1 MTLQIPDET
10 IEGALK
16 ALNSSTHARA
26 KAAAEFSEKQLKTV
40 LARLSLCSDAKTVS
54 DREASAY
61 THPDYQKA
69 LEDHRSVSEAYY
81 AARDRRDAASAL
93 IECWRSL
100 KADGRR
106 ADRIG

>member
-16 ALNSSTHARA
+16 ALNSPNHAKA
-26 KAAAEFSEKQLKTV
+26 KAAAEFSEKQLKVTI
-40 LARLSLCSDAKTVS
+40 ARLASSSDAKTVA
-54 DREASAY
+54 DREAFAY

-69 LEDHRSVSEAYY
+69 LEDHRLVSEAYY
-81 AARDRRDAASAL
+81 RARDRRDAAGAL